1 MSAAIR
7 VRVTVLDMWDEIV
20 LDLPVSTTLAAV
32 KSAALVA
39 AKVTDRPVEFV
50 LKFRGATL
58 RDESRSL
65 AEAGIPAD
73 AGLIALRERRLAVR

>member
-1 MSAAIR
+1 MSHSIR
-7 VRVTVLDMWDEIV
+7 FRVTVLDTWDAIV
-20 LDLPVSTTLAAV
+20 LDLPATTALAAV
-32 KSAALVA
+32 KGAALAA
-39 AKVTDRPVEFV
+39 AKVTDAPADFV

-65 AEAGIPAD
+65 ADVGVPAN

>member
-1 MSAAIR
+1 MSNSIR
-7 VRVTVLDMWDEIV
+7 LRVTVLDMWDEVV
-20 LDLPVSTTLAAV
+20 LDLPASTTLAAV
-32 KSAALVA
+32 KGAALLA
-39 AKVTDRPVEFV
+39 ARVSDQPTEFV

-65 AEAGIPAD
+65 ADAGVPAN